1 MSPTVVHPRSLRDAG
16 RLLRVVVVLERP
28 AALRP
33 HHARPP
39 RRELAPIL
47 VEDVRRADEG
57 APDRSAMRE
66 PVVGVDRGEQVDLRR
81 RVVLVHDR
89 SEPLDHLRLD
99 LRRTWRRRVDD
110 RAQRRQVEATPL
122 ILRQPQQA
130 DEHRGDHLH
139 VRHPVALDQLQARA
153 GLEAVHDHRGP
164 AQAVHG
170 HREAQRCRVIQRRGR
185 EVDRVLVEAVQAPE
199 EPHDRRRRA
208 DRIER
213 QADRDRL
220 GASGRAGRVEEVRAL
235 ALVIERRRRHGGDE
249 VVIGI
254 EAGHARIDR
263 DPRGHLGRASRR
275 GARDVGRGRAGEED
289 PRRGIA
295 KDVGH
300 FVGGQAIRD
309 AGVAQARTAAP
320 PRRSPDSGDG
330 SPSGSP
336 RRSRGGRRD
345 RASGARSGASA
356 QPDRDRR
363 RPPPSVP

>member
-1 MSPTVVHPRSLRDAG
+1 MREQLGLDRRRRAIGGDELDDGLDLLAELVVRDPEHGGVGHRRMRDEHVLGLLRIDVDAARDDHVRLAVGEVEIALLVQVADVADRGPPALVARCG

-33 HHARPP
+33 HHPRPP

-89 SEPLDHLRLD
+89 SEPIDHLRLD

-110 RAQRRQVEATPL
+110 RAQRRQVVATPL
-122 ILRQPQQA
+122 ILGQPQQA

-164 AQAVHG
+164 AQAVYG

-185 EVDRVLVEAVQAPE
+185 EVDRVLVEAV
-199 EPHDRRRRA
+199 
-208 DRIER
+208 
-213 QADRDRL
+213 
-220 GASGRAGRVEEVRAL
+220 
-235 ALVIERRRRHGGDE
+235 
-249 VVIGI
+249 
-254 EAGHARIDR
+254 
-263 DPRGHLGRASRR
+263 
-275 GARDVGRGRAGEED
+275 
-289 PRRGIA
+289 
-295 KDVGH
+295 
-300 FVGGQAIRD
+300 
-309 AGVAQARTAAP
+309 
-320 PRRSPDSGDG
+320 
-330 SPSGSP
+330 
-336 RRSRGGRRD
+336 
-345 RASGARSGASA
+345 
-356 QPDRDRR
+356 
-363 RPPPSVP
+363 